1 MPSEPE
7 CAPHRLP
14 RAVYERAE
22 SYLPWNVAK
31 LIFNTSIQ
39 PNWIEGT
46 DGFWY
51 KRSTRHGTEFVLI
64 DAASGARQPL
74 FDHQRLAAELSQASG
89 HFVTFNQLP
98 FDELTVGEQGDVL
111 HIEFVFDGSTW
122 TCDLDNYACTRGE
135 APEVKN
141 PAEVRSPD
149 GRWVAFLRRGDVF
162 VRACE
167 TGSERQ
173 LTDDAESHYSYGAL
187 PEGRQSA
194 ITDKLLGRVLKPGIA
209 WSPDSTRLLT
219 YKLDERNIKEMYLL
233 QSATPDD
240 DVRPVLHSYK
250 YPLPGDEYVEE
261 AALLTIDVATGK
273 ATPAQ
278 MEPLVSVL
286 HNPLELNLVQW
297 GKDGQSYYAIQGSR
311 DRRQVELLRVDA
323 ETGEA
328 QTLHEERGS
337 TPVYPGHIPVESKVT
352 CVREICDGDAVT
364 WFSSRSGWGHLYLLD
379 AQTGEERCQLT
390 SGAWNVR
397 DIVQV
402 DEAGRWIY
410 FTANGREADRDPYY
424 RHLYRCSFDGSQFE
438 LLTPEDADH
447 DIAFSPSGAYFI
459 DTFSRID
466 QPQTIVLR
474 SADGRLVSEL
484 EQADISGLLGR
495 GWRFPERFQVKA
507 RDGVTDIYGM
517 IIRPSDYDPMRKY
530 PVLDAIYPGP
540 QVIRTPKAFP
550 TAANQYWQDQA
561 LAELGFIVIT
571 IDGFGTPYRSRQFI
585 DVATGAGFGEAGGL
599 EDHVAGI
606 KQLGE
611 RDRSLDLERVGI
623 YGHSGGGYASTRAM
637 LLFPDFYKAAVSSA
651 GNHDNLDYVALW
663 AEAWIGLYDRE
674 TYTHQDNVRLAANLK
689 GKLLLAHGEMDDNVH
704 PSETLRLV
712 DALIAANKDFEMLII
727 PHTNHGIFDLRRGL
741 AAFDS
746 DYARGHPYFTR
757 KRWDFFVRHLVGAE
771 PPEGFGIARP
781 GE

>member
-1 MPSEPE
+1 MPSDPDCE
-7 CAPHRLP
+7 ARRLP

-22 SYLPWNVAK
+22 SYLPWNVAR
-31 LIFNTSIQ
+31 LIFNTSINAQ
-39 PNWIEGT
+39 WG
-46 DGFWY
+46 DGADRFWY
-51 KRSTRHGTEFVLI
+51 KRSTRQGTEFVLI
-64 DAASGARQPL
+64 DAASGVRQPL
-74 FDHQRLAAELSQASG
+74 FDHQRLASELSQASG
-89 HFVTFNQLP
+89 TFVTHDQLP
-98 FDELTVGEQGDVL
+98 LADLKLVEADGSSRL
-111 HIEFVFDGSTW
+111 EFVFDGSTW
-122 TCDLDNYACTRGE
+122 TCDLASYVCKRGE
-135 APEVKN
+135 APVAENPGEVQ
-141 PAEVRSPD
+141 SPD
-149 GRWVAFLRRGDVF
+149 GRWVAFLRGGNVY
-162 VRACE
+162 VRE
-167 TGSERQ
+167 PESGNERQ
-173 LTDDAESHYSYGAL
+173 LTDDAEPYYSYGAL

-194 ITDKLLGRVLKPGIA
+194 ITDKLLGRVLKPGLV

-250 YPLPGDEYVEE
+250 YPLPGDEHVEE
-261 AALLTIDVATGK
+261 AALLTIDIATGK

-286 HNPLELNLVQW
+286 HSPLDLNLAQW
-297 GKDGQSYYAIQGSR
+297 SHDGQSYYAIQGSR
-311 DRRQVELLRVDA
+311 DRRQVSLLHVDA

-328 QTLHEERGS
+328 RTLREECGT
-337 TPVYPGHIPVESKVT
+337 TPVYPAHIPVETKVT
-352 CVREICDGDAVT
+352 CVREIGDGEFVT

-379 AQTGEERCQLT
+379 VETGEERVQLT

-397 DIVQV
+397 DIEHI
-402 DEAGRWIY
+402 DEVGRWIY
-410 FTANGREADRDPYY
+410 FSANGREAERDPYY
-424 RHLYRCSFDGSQFE
+424 RHLYRCRFDGGQLE
-438 LLTPEDADH
+438 LLAPEDAEH
-447 DIAFSPSGAYFI
+447 EIVFSPSGAYFI

-474 SADGRLVSEL
+474 AADGRLVMEL
-484 EQADISGLLGR
+484 EQADVSGLLER

-517 IIRPSDYDPMRKY
+517 IIRPSDYDPARSY
-530 PVLDAIYPGP
+530 PVLDANYPGP

-550 TAANQYWQDQA
+550 TASNQYWQDQA

-571 IDGFGTPYRSRQFI
+571 IDGFGTPYRSRKFI

-637 LLFPDFYKAAVSSA
+637 LLFPDFYKAAVSSS

-689 GKLLLAHGEMDDNVH
+689 GKLLLVHGEMDDNVH
-704 PSETLRLV
+704 PSETLRLA

-757 KRWDFFVRHLVGAE
+757 KRWDFFVKNLIGVE
-771 PPEGFGIARP
+771 PPEGYGIAGP